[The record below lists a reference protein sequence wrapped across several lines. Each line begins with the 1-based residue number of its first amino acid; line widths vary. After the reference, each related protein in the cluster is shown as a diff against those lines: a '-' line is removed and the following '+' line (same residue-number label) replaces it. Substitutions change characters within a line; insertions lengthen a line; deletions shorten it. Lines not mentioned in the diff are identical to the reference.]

1 MPPWHIFGTL
11 QAYYLQHPTTH
22 TIKATSS
29 LLTFLT
35 KRKEF
40 EHMATI
46 RKKGKK
52 WQVAILKKD
61 GFPPVYKSGFTTKQE
76 AKDWAANEEARRQQ
90 ANYFPEQASQKH
102 TLATTIDRYVELILP
117 SKPKSAKDTLRHLTW
132 WKEKIGGYAL
142 VRVSPDLIAQ
152 HRKELSEGLT
162 TKGTKRSSATVNRYM
177 ASLSTVFTYAV
188 KECGWIQTNPMLRVY
203 KLKEARGRDRILS
216 KDECDQL
223 LASCAKSRNKLL
235 LPIVVLAITTGLRQA
250 EILNLTWSDV
260 LMEQSVLFIK
270 ETKNGK
276 PRSVPL
282 SSSAL
287 EYMKKLAENKNE
299 NIPFVFP
306 SKKRFG
312 KITIRKAWDE
322 AVSRCKLKD
331 LRFHDLRH
339 TFCTLA
345 GQAGGSSIQLQAAMG
360 HQTSQMMDRY
370 TTISAIHT
378 KHLSDYVDENL
389 LQMSKAPKT
398 SAGDL
403 NEQ

>member
-1 MPPWHIFGTL
+1 
-11 QAYYLQHPTTH
+11 
-22 TIKATSS
+22 
-29 LLTFLT
+29 
-35 KRKEF
+35 
-40 EHMATI
+40 MATI

-61 GFPPVYKSGFTTKQE
+61 GFPPVYKSGFHTKQE

-117 SKPKSAKDTLRHLTW
+117 SKPKSAKDTLRHLNW

-142 VRVSPDLIAQ
+142 ARVSPDLIAQ
-152 HRKELSEGLT
+152 YRKELSEGLT
-162 TKGTKRSSATVNRYM
+162 PKGTKRSSATVNRYM

-235 LPIVVLAITTGLRQA
+235 LPIVVLAITTGMRRG
-250 EILNLTWSDV
+250 EILNLTWNDV
-260 LMEQSVLFIK
+260 NLEQGILFIK

-276 PRSVPL
+276 PRAVPL

-287 EYMKKLAENKNE
+287 GHMKNLAQNKKE
-299 NIPFVFP
+299 SIPFVFP

-312 KITIRKAWDE
+312 KISIRKAWDE
-322 AVSRCKLKD
+322 AVSRCELKD
-331 LRFHDLRH
+331 LKMHDLRH
-339 TFCTLA
+339 TFCTYA
-345 GQAGGSSIQLQAAMG
+345 AKAGGSSIQLQAAMG

-370 TTISAIHT
+370 TTISALHT
-378 KHLSDYVDENL
+378 KHLSDFVDANL
-389 LQMSKAPKT
+389 LQT
-398 SAGDL
+398 STISENLVGGVC
-403 NEQ
+403 EK